1 MTESG
6 FAPKEIWLVAI
17 MTRKGSSEMMTAQK
31 DQFYMLRWIR
41 QFKSRL
47 SKLSFRGFHARET
60 DREMGEGVKELFM
73 LFLAAKA
80 DAASSVSICYLF
92 IYLICYLCEGEFR

>member
-17 MTRKGSSEMMTAQK
+17 MSRKGFSEMMTAQK

-41 QFKSRL
+41 QFKSRT

-73 LFLAAKA
+73 FFFLAAKA

-92 IYLICYLCEGEFR
+92 IYLFI